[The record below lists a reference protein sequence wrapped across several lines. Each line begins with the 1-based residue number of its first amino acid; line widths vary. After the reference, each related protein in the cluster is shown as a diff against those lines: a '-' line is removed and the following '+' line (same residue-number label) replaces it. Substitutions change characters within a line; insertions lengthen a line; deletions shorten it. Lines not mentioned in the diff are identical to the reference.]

1 MGHNIKIMLDLSKK
15 YNENDE
21 KDNDCRENLDHEP
34 PV

>member
-1 MGHNIKIMLDLSKK
+1 MGHVKIIDLSKE

-21 KDNDCRENLDHEP
+21 KDNDCRKDFDHEP